1 MGVEIYDVLVVGG
14 GIAGFTAAL
23 YAARQGLRTLVVT
36 ADIGGQLLLA
46 PEIQNYPGFESIRG
60 FELAQ
65 RVEAQ

>member
-46 PEIQNYPGFESIRG
+46 P
-60 FELAQ
+60 
-65 RVEAQ
+65 